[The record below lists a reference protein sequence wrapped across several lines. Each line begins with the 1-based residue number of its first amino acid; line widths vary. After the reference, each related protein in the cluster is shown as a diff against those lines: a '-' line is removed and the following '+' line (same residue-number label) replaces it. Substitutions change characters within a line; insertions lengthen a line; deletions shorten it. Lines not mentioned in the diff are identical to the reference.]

1 MPTHFE
7 PLQQSKNLGYTKMMR
22 KLTAAIATAS
32 TLGFANMAH
41 AETFETA
48 IGEIDASMTATLASD
63 YIWRG
68 QSQTNG
74 AGAVQA
80 SLDFAHES
88 GIFLG
93 AWGSNVADED
103 FGGASIELDYY
114 VGYGGAITEDISY
127 AVSWNTYTFPQG
139 IDAVDEWIA
148 HVDAYG
154 FSGGVKYAYEPQ
166 SALYTYIGY
175 GFELPYDIGLG
186 LHYGRTDT
194 KDPIGASSDED
205 YDDWAVTLGKT
216 MLGIDWAL
224 MYSDTNLGSEC
235 TAIYVDS
242 DSCDSNVTLSASK
255 SF

>member
-1 MPTHFE
+1 MG
-7 PLQQSKNLGYTKMMR
+7 NTKMMK

-48 IGEIDASMTATLASD
+48 IGAIDASMTATLATD

-88 GIFLG
+88 GIYIG

-114 VGYGGAITEDISY
+114 IGYGGSITDDISY
-127 AVSWNTYTFPQG
+127 DLAWATYTFPQG
-139 IDAVDEWIA
+139 IDAVDEVLA
-148 HVDAYG
+148 SVDLYG
-154 FSGGVKYAYEPQ
+154 FTVGAKYAYEPA
-166 SALYTYIGY
+166 SGLYTYVGY

-194 KDPIGASSDED
+194 KDPIGPTSSDAE
-205 YDDWAVTLGKT
+205 YDDWALTLGKT
-216 MLGIDWAL
+216 MLGLDWAL
-224 MYSDTNLGSEC
+224 MYSDTDLGDDC
-235 TAIYVDS
+235 TQIYVDS
-242 DSCDSNVTLSASK
+242 DSCDSNFTLSVAK
-255 SF
+255 TF